1 MKLHVKRGA
10 EELDFSITRAKIV
23 INYVE
28 YKKLETNDQYI
39 KITTFGAG
47 VKDAFIQALTAISK
61 DTSNGKIII
70 DLRNNPGG
78 SLDEVAA
85 MLNYF
90 VPKGQSVVHIKY
102 KNTITEMQSEGQ
114 YLIDL
119 TRRKIV
125 ILMNGGSASAS
136 EIMAGTIKDYLGEN
150 VRIVGEKSY

>member
-1 MKLHVKRGA
+1 MRLHVKRGT
-10 EELDFSITRAKIV
+10 EELDFTIVRAKIT

-28 YKKLETNDQYI
+28 YKKLDNMDQYI

-61 DTSNGKIII
+61 DQSNGKIII

-85 MLNYF
+85 ILDYF

-102 KNTITEMQSEGQ
+102 KNTISEIQSEGQ
-114 YLIDL
+114 NLIDF
-119 TRRKIV
+119 TKRKIV
-125 ILMNGGSASAS
+125 ILIN
-136 EIMAGTIKDYLGEN
+136 
-150 VRIVGEKSY
+150 

>member
-1 MKLHVKRGA
+1 MKIHIKRGV

-28 YKKLETNDQYI
+28 YKKLETGDQYI

-47 VKDAFIQALTAISK
+47 SKAAFVQALGAIAK

-85 MLNYF
+85 MLDYF
-90 VPKGQSVVHIKY
+90 VPKGQSVVQIKY
-102 KNTITEMQSEGQ
+102 KNTVSEMQSEGQ
-114 YLIDL
+114 DLIDMA
-119 TRRKIV
+119 RRKIV
-125 ILMNGGSASAS
+125 ILING
-136 EIMAGTIKDYLGEN
+136 
-150 VRIVGEKSY
+150 